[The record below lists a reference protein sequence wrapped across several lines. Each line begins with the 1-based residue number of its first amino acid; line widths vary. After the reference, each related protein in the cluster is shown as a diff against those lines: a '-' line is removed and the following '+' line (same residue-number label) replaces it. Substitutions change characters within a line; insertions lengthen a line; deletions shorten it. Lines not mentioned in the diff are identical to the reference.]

1 MEIDLLG
8 IDLAKRVFQL
18 HGADRR
24 GRAIYRNKVSR
35 AALIETV
42 RNLRP
47 RTIAMEACGSAHHWA
62 RCFEGAGFEVRLI
75 SPHYVTPFVKTNKN
89 DRNDAEAI
97 VEAASRP
104 SMNFVTVKSVE
115 QQDMQAAHRVRE
127 LLVQQR
133 TAIINQARGLL
144 GERGLAIAQ
153 SPAAFRKA
161 IPQILGETEGELT
174 SFCRSLIMTL
184 VQRLRALE
192 EEIVVAEGWIR
203 SFMNRSALCQKIAT
217 VPGIGPVT
225 ATAIVAAVGRA
236 DGFRNGRHLAA
247 WLGLVPRQHSSGGKS
262 QLFGISKRGDRYLRT
277 LLIHGARSVLIRV
290 SGKHDARSRWL
301 QELIARRG
309 YNRACVALANKN
321 ARIIQVLLSTEATY
335 KPAAQTDS

>member
-18 HGADRR
+18 HGADVR
-24 GRAIYRNKVSR
+24 GRAVYRNKVSR
-35 AALIETV
+35 TALLETV
-42 RNLRP
+42 RVLRP
-47 RTIAMEACGSAHHWA
+47 HTIAMEACGSAHHWA
-62 RCFEGAGFEVRLI
+62 RRFEEAGIQVRLI
-75 SPHYVTPFVKTNKN
+75 SPHYLTPFVKTNKN

-104 SMNFVTVKSVE
+104 SMNFVVVKSIE

-144 GERGLAIAQ
+144 GERGIAIAQ

-161 IPQILGETEGELT
+161 IPGILTETEGELT
-174 SFCRSLIMTL
+174 SFCQSLIMTL
-184 VQRLRALE
+184 VQHLRALE
-192 EEIVVAEGWIR
+192 QEIAVAEGWIR
-203 SFMNRSALCQKIAT
+203 SFMDRSALCQKIAA
-217 VPGIGPVT
+217 VPGIGPIT

-262 QLFGISKRGDRYLRT
+262 QLYGISKRGDKYLRT

-290 SGKHDARSRWL
+290 SGKLDARSRWL

-335 KPAAQTDS
+335 KPVSFADS